1 MASLTCIP
9 GGILTAWRPS
19 TILKLLYAGAPT
31 SAWTNAWSAGNA
43 EALNLTRMLSGAW
56 RGVGWAVALAFGKS
70 SESRSRSRPSSFAR
84 DRIGSELTATDPHG
98 ETTAGRRVLG
108 ASLRYRAGAA
118 SGRLLHPSRDH

>member
-70 SESRSRSRPSSFAR
+70 NESRSRTRTSGFPR
-84 DRIGSELTATDPHG
+84 DRIGSTIIATDPHG
-98 ETTAGRRVLG
+98 ETQAGRHLWG
-108 ASLRYRAGAA
+108 A
-118 SGRLLHPSRDH
+118 